1 MSKPNFFEDM
11 QAKMHQAIENSPVK
25 DIEKNVKAMM
35 SQGFAKLDLV
45 TREEFDIQ
53 AQVLAKT
60 RAKLEALE
68 LRVAQLE
75 SSKTPGNQPD

>member
-1 MSKPNFFEDM
+1 MRKPNFFEDM
-11 QAKMHQAIENSPVK
+11 QAKVQQAIENSPAK

-60 RAKLEALE
+60 RAKLDALE

-75 SSKTPGNQPD
+75 AERNRP